1 MSQPKTA
8 DELTFWEHLDVLRGC
23 LLRIIAVTVT
33 CAIVVFFFKEEV
45 FSVLLAPKGSGFIT
59 FRLLNDVSGRLL
71 PTGVGVPDFQVTLI
85 NTGLAQQFLI
95 HMQVSAYVGVI
106 CASPYILYV
115 LFHFISPALYAR
127 ERRYA
132 FRIVGSGYVMFFLGV
147 ALNYFLIFPLTIRFL
162 GTYQVTADVENIITL
177 QSYVE
182 TLVMMT
188 LMMGVVFEIPV
199 LCWLLAKMGLLTA
212 PMMTRYR
219 RHSIIAI
226 LVVAAIIT
234 PTSDAF
240 TLMLVALP
248 IWLLYEGSI
257 WLVRLSTK

>member
-1 MSQPKTA
+1 MKSA
-8 DELTFWEHLDVLRGC
+8 NELTFWEHLDVLRDC
-23 LLRIIAVTVT
+23 LLRIIAVTVV
-33 CAIVVFFFKEEV
+33 CAVVVFFFKDEV
-45 FSVLLAPKGSGFIT
+45 FSVLLAPKDSGFIT
-59 FRLLNDVSGRLL
+59 FRLLNSISETLL
-71 PTGVGVPDFQVTLI
+71 PSGVGMPEFQVTLI
-85 NTGLAQQFLI
+85 NTRLAQQFLI
-95 HMQVSAYVGVI
+95 HMQVSVYVGIV

-115 LFHFISPALYAR
+115 LFRFVSPALYAR
-127 ERRYA
+127 ERKYA
-132 FRIVGSGYVMFFLGV
+132 YGIVGSGYVMFFLGV

-162 GTYQVTADVENIITL
+162 GTYQVTMDVENIITL

-188 LMMGVVFEIPV
+188 LMMGIVFEIPV

-212 PMMTRYR
+212 PMMAHYR
-219 RHSIIAI
+219 RHAIVAI
-226 LVVAAIIT
+226 LVIAAIIT

-257 WLVRLSTK
+257 WLVRLTDRQK

>member
-1 MSQPKTA
+1 MKSA
-8 DELTFWEHLDVLRGC
+8 NELTFWEHLDVLRDC
-23 LLRIIAVTVT
+23 LLRIIAVTVV
-33 CAIVVFFFKEEV
+33 CAVVVFFFKDEV
-45 FSVLLAPKGSGFIT
+45 FSVLLAPKDSGFIT
-59 FRLLNDVSGRLL
+59 FRLLNSISETLL
-71 PTGVGVPDFQVTLI
+71 PRGVGMPEFQVTLI

-95 HMQVSAYVGVI
+95 HMQVSVYFGIV

-115 LFHFISPALYAR
+115 LFRFISPALYAR
-127 ERRYA
+127 ERKYA
-132 FRIVGSGYVMFFLGV
+132 YGIVGSGYVMFFLGV

-162 GTYQVTADVENIITL
+162 GTYQVTMDVENIITL

-188 LMMGVVFEIPV
+188 LMMGIVFEIPV

-212 PMMTRYR
+212 SMMAHYR
-219 RHSIIAI
+219 RHAIVAI
-226 LVVAAIIT
+226 LVIAAIIT

-240 TLMLVALP
+240 TLMLVSFP

-257 WLVRLSTK
+257 WLVRLTDRQK